1 MGAVIQLKGA
11 GFRYASADSGAV
23 GDVAVS
29 DIDLAVGAG
38 EVVVV
43 TGPSGCGKTTLAR
56 MVNGLVPAMY
66 AGETAGS
73 VLVAGVPMEK
83 WELDGL
89 ARTVGSVF
97 QNPRTQ
103 FFNLDTTSEIAFGC
117 ENAGLPCDDIR
128 ARVDGAARM
137 LSIEGLLDRDIR
149 ALSGGQ
155 KQLVAMASAC
165 AMRPAAYVLD
175 EPTAALDVDAMLRLR
190 DAVARLK
197 RSGAAVL
204 IAEHRLWW
212 LRGVADRVVL
222 MQGGRVVSD
231 MEAGEFGGLSDEDR
245 RRLGVRAWDVV
256 DVALPGR
263 VRPDAGAVALSAH
276 GVTAGYGRRAPCVAH
291 ADFQAHAGRVVAL
304 IGRNGAGKTTLSR
317 VFAGLHRETAGQ
329 VEVCGAP
336 LPARERAGRVYLGM
350 QESGYQLFS
359 DTVAGELESAV
370 RVRDAASRADA
381 KLRAD
386 AHADLQADAHADL
399 QADVS
404 GEVAAALDDFGLVD
418 VRERHPLSLSG
429 GQRQRV
435 AIAAGILQGARV
447 MVLDEPTSGLD
458 LANMQ
463 RVAAQIRACAARG
476 ACIVVV
482 THDFEFACSTCDEI
496 AFMTHGHIGECFD
509 LAPGTLRR
517 ARELFGFPVSGG

>member
-1 MGAVIQLKGA
+1 MSAQADAALSFDRA
-11 GFRYASADSGAV
+11 GFTYAGAREPALAD
-23 GDVAVS
+23 VS
-29 DIDLAVGAG
+29 LSVPAG
-38 EVVVV
+38 QCVVL
-43 TGPSGCGKTTLAR
+43 TGGSGCGKTTLTRLA
-56 MVNGLVPAMY
+56 NGLIPVSY
-66 AGETAGS
+66 DGELAGS
-73 VLVAGVPMEK
+73 VRIAGK
-83 WELDGL
+83 DAGSWEMDALC
-89 ARTVGSVF
+89 RRVGSVF
-97 QNPRTQ
+97 QNPRSQ

-404 GEVAAALDDFGLVD
+404 GEVAAALDDFGL
-418 VRERHPLSLSG
+418 SLSG

>member
-1 MGAVIQLKGA
+1 M
-11 GFRYASADSGAV
+11 
-23 GDVAVS
+23 
-29 DIDLAVGAG
+29 
-38 EVVVV
+38 
-43 TGPSGCGKTTLAR
+43 
-56 MVNGLVPAMY
+56 
-66 AGETAGS
+66 
-73 VLVAGVPMEK
+73 
-83 WELDGL
+83 
-89 ARTVGSVF
+89 
-97 QNPRTQ
+97 
-103 FFNLDTTSEIAFGC
+103 
-117 ENAGLPCDDIR
+117 
-128 ARVDGAARM
+128 
-137 LSIEGLLDRDIR
+137 
-149 ALSGGQ
+149 
-155 KQLVAMASAC
+155 
-165 AMRPAAYVLD
+165 
-175 EPTAALDVDAMLRLR
+175 
-190 DAVARLK
+190 
-197 RSGAAVL
+197 
-204 IAEHRLWW
+204 
-212 LRGVADRVVL
+212 
-222 MQGGRVVSD
+222 
-231 MEAGEFGGLSDEDR
+231 
-245 RRLGVRAWDVV
+245 
-256 DVALPGR
+256 
-263 VRPDAGAVALSAH
+263 
-276 GVTAGYGRRAPCVAH
+276 
-291 ADFQAHAGRVVAL
+291 
-304 IGRNGAGKTTLSR
+304 
-317 VFAGLHRETAGQ
+317 
-329 VEVCGAP
+329 EVCGAP

-381 KLRAD
+381 KLR
-386 AHADLQADAHADL
+386 ADAHADL

>member
-1 MGAVIQLKGA
+1 MDAVIQLKGA
-11 GFRYASADSGAV
+11 GFRYASAEAGAV
-23 GDVAVS
+23 GG
-29 DIDLAVGAG
+29 IDLVVHAG

-66 AGETAGS
+66 AGVAEGS
-73 VLVAGVPMEK
+73 VLVAGVLMEE

-89 ARTVGSVF
+89 ARVVGSVF

-117 ENAGLPCDDIR
+117 ENAGLPCDEIR

-155 KQLVAMASAC
+155 KQLVATASAC
-165 AMRPAAYVLD
+165 AMRPMAYVLD

-222 MQGGRVVSD
+222 MQGGRVA
-231 MEAGEFGGLSDEDR
+231 AGYDR
-245 RRLGVRAWDVV
+245 R
-256 DVALPGR
+256 
-263 VRPDAGAVALSAH
+263 
-276 GVTAGYGRRAPCVAH
+276 TPCVAH
-291 ADFQAHAGRVVAL
+291 ADFQARAGRVVAL

-317 VFAGLHRETAGQ
+317 VFAGLHREMAGQ
-329 VEVCGAP
+329 VEVCGVP
-336 LPARERAGRVYLGM
+336 LSARERAGRVYLGM

-370 RVRDAASRADA
+370 RARGAAEGMAPARGAAAGATSARGAAEGGLDGSRRVGAASGPGG
-381 KLRAD
+381 
-386 AHADLQADAHADL
+386 LQSEAERGPGRPQPEAECGPGGP
-399 QADVS
+399 QPDV
-404 GEVAAALDDFGLVD
+404 ERKVAAALDDFGLVD

>member
-231 MEAGEFGGLSDEDR
+231 MEAGEFGGLLDEDR

-350 QESGYQLFS
+350 Q
-359 DTVAGELESAV
+359 
-370 RVRDAASRADA
+370 
-381 KLRAD
+381 
-386 AHADLQADAHADL
+386 
-399 QADVS
+399 
-404 GEVAAALDDFGLVD
+404 
-418 VRERHPLSLSG
+418 
-429 GQRQRV
+429 
-435 AIAAGILQGARV
+435 
-447 MVLDEPTSGLD
+447 
-458 LANMQ
+458 
-463 RVAAQIRACAARG
+463 
-476 ACIVVV
+476 
-482 THDFEFACSTCDEI
+482 
-496 AFMTHGHIGECFD
+496 
-509 LAPGTLRR
+509 
-517 ARELFGFPVSGG
+517 